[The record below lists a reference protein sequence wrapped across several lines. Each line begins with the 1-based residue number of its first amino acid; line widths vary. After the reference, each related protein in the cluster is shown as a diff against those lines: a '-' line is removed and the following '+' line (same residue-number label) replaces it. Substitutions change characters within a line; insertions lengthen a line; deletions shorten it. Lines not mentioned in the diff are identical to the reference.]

1 MRLLV
6 LRSSVWIAAV
16 LLWAALTETKAVD
29 PLLLASPSDT
39 VHALIDG
46 IGSWILVRALGYT
59 LLRSL
64 AGFLIATLIGV
75 PLGLVL
81 GGFALVN
88 EVLGSF
94 VDGLRSM
101 PATALY
107 PVFLLAFG
115 LGDLSKI
122 AVATFICTWAMA
134 IYSAYGVR
142 ASGETRRFLLRLHGA
157 PWSQFLLDGLLFPA
171 MPSIIAGTRTVLSLA
186 WVVTI
191 GVEMIVGTK
200 YGIGQAIFDAQNT
213 FRIPSMYASIVLAA
227 LTGIGMN
234 QFFIVAAKW
243 LAPWGQGDGS
253 QM

>member
-1 MRLLV
+1 MRALV
-6 LRSSVWIAAV
+6 LQSAVWITAL
-16 LLWAALTETKAVD
+16 LLWALLTETKAVD

-39 VHALIDG
+39 ARALLDG
-46 IGSWILVRALGYT
+46 IGSFVLVRALGCT
-59 LLRSL
+59 LLRAL

-81 GGFALVN
+81 GGFASVN

-142 ASGETRRFLLRLHGA
+142 SSGETRRFLLRLHNV
-157 PWSQFLLDGLLFPA
+157 PWSQILLDGLLFPA
-171 MPSIIAGTRTVLSLA
+171 MPSIIAGMRTVLSLA

-213 FRIPSMYASIVLAA
+213 FRIPLMYASIVLAA
-227 LTGIGMN
+227 LAGIGMN
-234 QFFIVAAKW
+234 QFFILAAKW
-243 LAPWGQGDGS
+243 LTPWGEGGAS
-253 QM
+253 QP